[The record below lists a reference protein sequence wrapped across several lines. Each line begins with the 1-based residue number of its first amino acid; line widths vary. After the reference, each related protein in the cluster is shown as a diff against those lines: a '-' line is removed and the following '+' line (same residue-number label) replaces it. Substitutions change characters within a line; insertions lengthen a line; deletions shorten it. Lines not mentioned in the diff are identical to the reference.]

1 MAGKGRRKMQETN
14 SQPEMT
20 AAEQEK
26 AFSEQAKVRRD
37 KLAALKEAGQDPYTV
52 TRYDVANHCGEIRE
66 NFDAMEGQHVTVA
79 GRMMQKRVMGKASF
93 CNVQDETGRMQVY
106 VKREKRESQNSIRSS
121 G

>member
-79 GRMMQKRVMGKASF
+79 GRMMQKRVISEAVPAVVLMAIIGSCGFA
-93 CNVQDETGRMQVY
+93 E
-106 VKREKRESQNSIRSS
+106 RSTPS
-121 G
+121 

>member
-1 MAGKGRRKMQETN
+1 MQETN

-79 GRMMQKRVMGKASF
+79 GRMMQKRVMGKASLQ
-93 CNVQDETGRMQVY
+93 CPGRDRPDAGLCQAG
-106 VKREKRESQNSIRSS
+106 RRRR